1 MRRGSDTKRGRGVAV
16 QPTMTDYRGY
26 TMRWQ
31 PGGRT
36 TIRSHDSAD
45 VKIFN
50 SLDKART
57 YIDQKEN
64 K

>member
-1 MRRGSDTKRGRGVAV
+1 M
-16 QPTMTDYRGY
+16 QPETTEYRGY

-36 TIRSHDSAD
+36 IIRSHDSAD

-57 YIDQKEN
+57 YIDNKE
-64 K
+64 KR

>member
-1 MRRGSDTKRGRGVAV
+1 MLE
-16 QPTMTDYRGY
+16 PTISDYRGY

-50 SLDKART
+50 SLGKAKA
-57 YIDQKEN
+57 YIDSKEQK
-64 K
+64 

>member
-1 MRRGSDTKRGRGVAV
+1 M
-16 QPTMTDYRGY
+16 QPETTEYRGY

-36 TIRSHDSAD
+36 IIRSHDSAD

-57 YIDQKEN
+57 YIDN
-64 K
+64 KGKQ

>member
-1 MRRGSDTKRGRGVAV
+1 MLAADTWRSGATMR
-16 QPTMTDYRGY
+16 PTMTEYRGY

-36 TIRSHDSAD
+36 IIRSHDSTD

-50 SLDKART
+50 SLDKAKT
-57 YIDQKEN
+57 YIDN
-64 K
+64 KGKQ

>member
-1 MRRGSDTKRGRGVAV
+1 M
-16 QPTMTDYRGY
+16 QPEMTEYRGY
-26 TMRWQ
+26 MLRWQ

-36 TIRSHDSAD
+36 IIRSHDSAD

-50 SLDKART
+50 SLDKAKA

>member
-1 MRRGSDTKRGRGVAV
+1 M
-16 QPTMTDYRGY
+16 QPTMTEYRGY
-26 TMRWQ
+26 MLRWQ

-36 TIRSHDSAD
+36 TIRSHDSTD

-50 SLDKART
+50 SLDKAKA
-57 YIDQKEN
+57 YIDQKES

>member
-1 MRRGSDTKRGRGVAV
+1 M
-16 QPTMTDYRGY
+16 QPETTDYRGY

-36 TIRSHDSAD
+36 IIRSHDCAD

-57 YIDQKEN
+57 YIDNKETN
-64 K
+64 